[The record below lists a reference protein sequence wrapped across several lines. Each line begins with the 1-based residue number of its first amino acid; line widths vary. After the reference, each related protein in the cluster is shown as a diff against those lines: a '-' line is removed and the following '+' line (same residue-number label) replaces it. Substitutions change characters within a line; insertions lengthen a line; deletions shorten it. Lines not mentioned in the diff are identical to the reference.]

1 MTHIVV
7 ALQYDRDNMVNP
19 LQYLSQMRQDRGGM
33 IQKTVAIMISAV
45 MSFDDNSFQKQYE
58 FVCQV
63 LLDYIKS
70 RKG

>member
-7 ALQYDRDNMVNP
+7 VLQYDRDSMVNP

-58 FVCQV
+58 FVCQA

-70 RKG
+70 RK